1 VDLAQIAHA
10 HQSAQRL
17 LNLTQE
23 LGSSLNL
30 SETLAAVVSGLRDLV
45 PHDTVAVYR
54 IRDHQI
60 EPLLVQGE
68 SARLLL
74 DIGERG
80 RDPLSRRV
88 AITGESVLNG
98 DPREDTEFTSL
109 RSALI
114 VHLASGDFQGAVAL
128 YRLESDAFSGADLET
143 VLGIQR
149 RLSTAI
155 ANALLFRQE
164 QQHRSFDPLT
174 GLPNAREL
182 FVELDK
188 EIARGRRT
196 GTFLALLTCD
206 LHGFRRI
213 NERYGEA
220 RANLVLQEAARLL
233 REHCREYD
241 TIARTGP
248 DEYALLLPDFPQD
261 ALDRKLEAVAGIA
274 MSAGRAVLGEDF
286 LEFAVGWASFPADG
300 MDAESL
306 MAKADARLFDARQ
319 KLKATPRS
327 WMFSV

>member
-1 VDLAQIAHA
+1 MAHPTV
-10 HQSAQRL
+10 QRL

-30 SETLAAVVSGLRDLV
+30 GETLAAAVSGFRELV
-45 PHDTVAVYR
+45 RHDAMAVYR
-54 IRDHQI
+54 VRDRQI
-60 EPLLVQGE
+60 EPLIVQGE
-68 SARLLL
+68 SSRLLL
-74 DIGERG
+74 GVGERG
-80 RDPLSRRV
+80 QDPLSRRV
-88 AITGESVLNG
+88 ALTGETVLNG
-98 DPREDTEFTSL
+98 DPRQDAEFTSL

-114 VHLASGDFQGAVAL
+114 VRLASEDFLGAIAL
-128 YRLESDAFSGADLET
+128 YRLESEAFSQADLET

-164 QQHRSFDPLT
+164 QQNRSFDPLT

-188 EIARGRRT
+188 EIVRGRRT
-196 GTFLALLTCD
+196 GSFLALLTCD

-220 RANLVLQEAARLL
+220 RANLILQEVARLL

-241 TIARTGP
+241 TVARTGP
-248 DEYALLLPDFPQD
+248 DEYALLLPDFPRD
-261 ALDRKLEAVAGIA
+261 ALEGKIEAVAGVA
-274 MSAGRAVLGEDF
+274 SGPGRTVLGEGF
-286 LEFAVGWASFPADG
+286 LEFAIGWASFPADG

-306 MAKADARLFDARQ
+306 LATADARLFDARQ
-319 KLKATPRS
+319 KLKAAPRS
-327 WMFSV
+327 WMFAV